1 MTTRGTGFGAEY
13 TSQSFIR
20 QRFANPSAW
29 LDASEKGFEKSRQHF
44 FGDYPKKP
52 MFGYALEDPP
62 LPSDQI
68 KPPPTYPVVENS
80 FANGQP
86 VVRQVPAEMNMAGY
100 SDVRRSDAHHFPNV
114 LHTKNSDYWQPQRSA
129 SVPGLV
135 PKVEHWKGPPSV
147 DGIKVGRKALN
158 IDLCIFG
165 DRFDDPAPLPP
176 PRETSLG
183 WAKPIAARRISE
195 EMGTSAN
202 RASTTGIDWMG
213 KRGQPA
219 ATPHPDA
226 GTINQM
232 YRPPRG
238 RYGATFH
245 YPQNSVDSVCG
256 EKGFFG
262 TWTPQA
268 PGLGAM
274 HCPNKSSSSVW

>member
-1 MTTRGTGFGAEY
+1 MRGFGTEA
-13 TSQSFIR
+13 TSDAFIR

-52 MFGYALEDPP
+52 MFGYAREEPP
-62 LPSDQI
+62 LPPERIQ
-68 KPPPTYPVVENS
+68 PPLTYPVVENA
-80 FANGQP
+80 FASGTP
-86 VVRQVPAEMNMAGY
+86 VVRQVPAETHSVGY
-100 SDVRRSDAHHFPNV
+100 SDVRRSDPHHFPNV
-114 LHTKNSDYWQPQRSA
+114 LYTKNSDYYPTQPKRSA

-135 PKVEHWKGPPSV
+135 PQVEHWKGPPSI

-165 DRFDDPAPLPP
+165 DRFDDPAPAPP
-176 PRETSLG
+176 PRESSFG
-183 WAKPIAARRISE
+183 WAKSPAQRRVAE
-195 EMGTSAN
+195 AGGPGVRN
-202 RASTTGIDWMG
+202 VASTSGIKWMG
-213 KRGQPA
+213 RTGQP
-219 ATPHPDA
+219 TESPHPDA
-226 GTINQM
+226 DTIKQM

-256 EKGFFG
+256 SSGFFG

-268 PGLGAM
+268 PGLAGAYAF
-274 HCPNKSSSSVW
+274 NKSASSVW